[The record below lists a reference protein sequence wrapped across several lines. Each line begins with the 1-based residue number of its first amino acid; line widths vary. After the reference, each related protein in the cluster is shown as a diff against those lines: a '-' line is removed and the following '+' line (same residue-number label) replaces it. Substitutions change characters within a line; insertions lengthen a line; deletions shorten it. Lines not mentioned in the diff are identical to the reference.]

1 MFQCELLK
9 HFAFNMDRMKLKSVK
24 ISLSAAQFLADTGR
38 LMESADMYLKYV
50 AENPDHFELV
60 FNAANVLR
68 QIQKNKEAEALFMKA
83 TQLKPEVG
91 VPYFTLNAG

>member
-1 MFQCELLK
+1 
-9 HFAFNMDRMKLKSVK
+9 MKLKSVK
-24 ISLSAAQFLADTGR
+24 ISLYAAQFLADTGR
-38 LMESADMYLKYV
+38 LTESADMYLKYV

-91 VPYFTLNAG
+91 IPYSGEKNSTLPFVITSEI

>member
-1 MFQCELLK
+1 MLILIISF
-9 HFAFNMDRMKLKSVK
+9 
-24 ISLSAAQFLADTGR
+24 SLSAAQFLADTGR
-38 LMESADMYLKYV
+38 LTESADMYLKYV

-68 QIQKNKEAEALFMKA
+68 QIQKNKEAEGLFMKA

-91 VPYFTLNAG
+91 IPYFTLNTR